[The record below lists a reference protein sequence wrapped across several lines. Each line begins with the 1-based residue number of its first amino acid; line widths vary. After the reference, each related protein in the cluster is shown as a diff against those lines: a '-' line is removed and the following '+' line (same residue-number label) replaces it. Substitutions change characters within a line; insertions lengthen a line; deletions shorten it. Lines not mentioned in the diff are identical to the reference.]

1 MSNVHGENTA
11 SILAAFA
18 TLKSL
23 SDEKKYQSPYQIL
36 GEFIRYVITTVP
48 LYRFSTIEMKGY
60 LIDFFGFII
69 PEAVIKTSLKNI
81 NGLSLCDKM
90 YNVSMN
96 EIDTGREFEIKQ
108 KEANDCNLVI
118 IQKLIQYISNRSGES
133 IDEKILTKEL
143 INFLTEDTTYAS
155 SKYTELIGEFILK
168 NEQNTEIQDNL
179 NKIREGSIL
188 YMGLS
193 CDIRETG
200 SLKNPLTLYLGTEI
214 LFSLIGYNGNIH
226 QQLAN
231 DFYEQIQTVNS
242 GNDKKITLYFFSET
256 RKEIDD
262 FFDTASSIVERKKES
277 LITTVA
283 MKAITDNCKT
293 SADVEVKKSDFYH
306 KLKSKYR
313 ITEYQ
318 HNISYYNECYF
329 SSNLES
335 FEYDEDDY
343 KKKDLSLKLISHIN
357 KLRNGKHYCSDI
369 DSEYLV
375 VSNSG
380 ITLRI
385 SKEQSDKI
393 KKETN
398 QEVCNFAV
406 SLDRITSLLWYKLGK
421 GFGRKVYPA
430 NVAAILKARIV
441 LSSNIARNAEKAFS
455 EVTKQYKNGDLT
467 EDQLIARILMLRN
480 KPSLPEDLQGDDI
493 DGVMDFSPEYL
504 SRYEEQIKSTQKS
517 LKEKELVIETLK
529 ENQKEKEILIKEK
542 DEKNAELERQLEELK
557 QEKLENKRRK
567 EHRKNI
573 CKFIWSISW
582 KLLVLIVAIIIFIL
596 FSKVKGFSMIAT
608 SIFSVAE
615 LLGIL
620 LSFRQVICKDWK
632 KYFSNSKGKVNDED
646 SYF

>member
-1 MSNVHGENTA
+1 MSNVHGENTV

-48 LYRFSTIEMKGY
+48 LYRFSAIEMKGH
-60 LIDFFGFII
+60 LTEFFGFII

-81 NGLSLCDKM
+81 DGLSLCDRI

-108 KEANDCNLVI
+108 KEANDCNFVI
-118 IQKLIQYISNRSGES
+118 IQKLVQYISIRTGKSV
-133 IDEKILTKEL
+133 DEEILTKEL
-143 INFLTEDTTYAS
+143 INFLIEDTTYTS
-155 SKYTELIGEFILK
+155 SKYSGLIGEFILI

-188 YMGLS
+188 YLGLS
-193 CDIRETG
+193 YDIRETG
-200 SLKNPLTLYLGTEI
+200 GLKKPLNLFLGTEI
-214 LFSLIGYNGNIH
+214 LFSLIGYNGSIY

-231 DFYEQIQTVNS
+231 DFYEQVRSANTN
-242 GNDKKITLYFFSET
+242 GGKKITLYFFSEIK
-256 RKEIDD
+256 KEIDD
-262 FFDTASSIVERKKES
+262 FFYVASSIVERKKES
-277 LITTVA
+277 LITTIA
-283 MKAITDNCKT
+283 MKAITDNCRT
-293 SADVEVKKSDFYH
+293 SADIEIKKSDFYH
-306 KLKSKYR
+306 KLKNNFH
-313 ITEYQ
+313 IIEYQ
-318 HNISYYNECYF
+318 HDISFYNERYF
-329 SSNLES
+329 SSNLETS
-335 FEYDEDDY
+335 GYNEDDD
-343 KKKDLSLKLISHIN
+343 KKKDLALKLISHIN
-357 KLRNGKHYCSDI
+357 KLRKGKHYSSDI

-375 VSNSG
+375 VSNTG

-385 SKEQSDKI
+385 SKEQADRI
-393 KKETN
+393 KEESN
-398 QEVCNFAV
+398 QDVCNFAV
-406 SLDRITSLLWYKLGK
+406 SLDRITSLLWCKLGK
-421 GFGRKVYPA
+421 GFGKKVYPA

-441 LSSNIARNAEKAFS
+441 LSSNIAHNAEKAFF
-455 EVTKQYKNGDLT
+455 EITKQYKNGDLT
-467 EDQLIARILMLRN
+467 DDQLIARILMLRN
-480 KPSLPEDLQGDDI
+480 KPYLPEDLQGDDI
-493 DGVMDFSPEYL
+493 SEVMDFSPEYL

-632 KYFSNSKGKVNDED
+632 KYFPNSKGKVNDED
-646 SYF
+646 SYS